1 MSDQTREETK
11 GGKIAGN
18 PSKPEVVSE
27 SEISAGLTEDELS
40 KITGGSL
47 KKPDQY

>member
-18 PSKPEVVSE
+18 PSQPEVE
-27 SEISAGLTEDELS
+27 SEKGAGLTEDELS
-40 KITGGSL
+40 KIAGGSL